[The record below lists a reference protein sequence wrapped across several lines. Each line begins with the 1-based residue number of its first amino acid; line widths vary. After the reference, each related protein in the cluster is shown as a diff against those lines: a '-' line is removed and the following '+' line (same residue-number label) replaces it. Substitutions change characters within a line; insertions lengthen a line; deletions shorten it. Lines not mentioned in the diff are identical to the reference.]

1 MKCNEIIILTSYAS
15 LDVYYNA
22 NKDLLNL
29 LSNEF
34 NNIYIVNSEN
44 LKLFWINKKF
54 NKKSFLNYPKK
65 INFINPKNFKELDNF
80 IQGKKP
86 LIINNI
92 KRGFEFYKLLSF
104 INKRKIPQILI
115 GHTGN
120 IQSTVFFW
128 HGYNNFKL
136 IPYFFKNQFPRW
148 ISRLL
153 VFFKIFSPIDIR
165 FTSNRKH
172 YEHFIK
178 KSKKNFFIKFPS
190 YFKKWV
196 LVKSKIFDPFDKKSR
211 TALSEKYILLIDQEP
226 EYNQMEEVSILDKN
240 LIKEHY
246 EKMNRL
252 LLNLSKTFKKEVII
266 SIHPLYDLKRTSR
279 RFKNYKVVRMQTIN
293 YIRKSFL
300 VVFFDSSAILPAFIL
315 KKKIICVQADL
326 FKGRRYN
333 SDKYRD
339 YLDLKALNIN
349 DDLKINKNKFI
360 KDLNNKTKYYKN
372 YLNNISGSNL
382 RQSGSKSI
390 IEHIKRRYF

>member
-1 MKCNEIIILTSYAS
+1 MKCNEIIILTSFTS
-15 LDVYYNA
+15 LDAYYNA
-22 NKDLLNL
+22 NKNFLNL

-44 LKLFWINKKF
+44 LKIFWKNKKF
-54 NKKSFLNYPKK
+54 KKKSFLKFPKK
-65 INFINPKNFKELDNF
+65 INFINPKNFKELDYF

-92 KRGFEFYKLLSF
+92 KRKFEFYKLLSF
-104 INKRKIPQILI
+104 ISKRKIPQILI
-115 GHTGN
+115 GDTGN
-120 IQSTVFFW
+120 IQASVYFW
-128 HGYNNFKL
+128 HGYNNFRL
-136 IPYFFKNQFPRW
+136 ILNFFTTLLPRW

-178 KSKKNFFIKFPS
+178 KSKQNFFIKFPS

-196 LVKSKIFDPFDKKSR
+196 LVKSRIFDSFDKKSV
-211 TALSEKYILLIDQEP
+211 TALSEEYILLLDQEP
-226 EYNQMEEVSILDKN
+226 EYREMKEVSILDKN

-279 RFKNYKVVRMQTIN
+279 RFKNYKVVRMQTTN
-293 YIRKSFL
+293 YIKKSFL
-300 VVFFDSSAILPAFIL
+300 VLFFDSSAILPAFIL

-333 SDKYRD
+333 SDLYKD
-339 YLDLKALNIN
+339 YLDLKSLNIN

-372 YLNNISGSNL
+372 HLNNYSASNL
-382 RQSGSKSI
+382 AQSGSENI
-390 IEHIKRRYF
+390 INHIKRRYF